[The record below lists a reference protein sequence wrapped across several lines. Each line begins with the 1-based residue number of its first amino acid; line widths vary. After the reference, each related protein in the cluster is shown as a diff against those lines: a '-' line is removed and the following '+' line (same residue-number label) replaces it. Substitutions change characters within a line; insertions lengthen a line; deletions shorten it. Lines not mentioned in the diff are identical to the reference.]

1 MASVSSVARLYLGGF
16 SGCRRS
22 SHSRSSGRLCTRQP
36 VARQTSSM
44 PLFSHS
50 QAISCSSWRMVSASS
65 MSSNSA
71 RISRNGSGCAAQS
84 RAVSSMRLACVEFI
98 RARGQVWLSQFGAEG
113 GAKTGL
119 LFQLPVAACVLVAGK
134 GRPMAQMAACI
145 SAGRLARHCIC
156 CRVMGCCNCR
166 LKA

>member
-50 QAISCSSWRMVSASS
+50 KAISCSSWRMVSASS

-98 RARGQVWLSQFGAEG
+98 RARGQVWLSQFGAES
-113 GAKTGL
+113 GAKKQGCCFSCQLRLVYGL
-119 LFQLPVAACVLVAGK
+119 LARADPWHRWLPAYQRAGLLGIVSVAG
-134 GRPMAQMAACI
+134 
-145 SAGRLARHCIC
+145 
-156 CRVMGCCNCR
+156 
-166 LKA
+166 